1 MTPATRSA
9 WWGVVLL
16 AVAIVIGGL
25 TFTWFLGSVLVRS
38 LSAKVSPSPAPA
50 QELTIVTADG
60 LALEATYWP
69 GKRSD
74 APGVLLLHG
83 NGASRM
89 QTAENAAWLATQGY
103 AALAIDFRGNGASP
117 PSAHSFGWIES
128 RDAHAAFAW
137 LQRAQHGARI
147 GVIGISMGGAAAL
160 LGSEGPLPAD
170 ALVLQAVYSDIRHT
184 IRNRMASMMT
194 RAPATCFEPLLSYQS
209 RLRFGVWPS
218 QLSPIN
224 ALSRY
229 LGPVLVLGGASDPFT
244 PPDETR
250 RVYDAV
256 PGVRELW
263 IVPGQ
268 SHEGMSDLRSPEYR
282 QRLLSFFQR
291 TIGAP

>member
-1 MTPATRSA
+1 MMPATRFA

-16 AVAIVIGGL
+16 AIVLGL
-25 TFTWFLGSVLVRS
+25 LILSWLLGSLLVRS
-38 LSAKVSPSPAPA
+38 MSTTVSPSPPPA
-50 QELTIVTADG
+50 QELTIVTVDG

-69 GKRSD
+69 GKRID

-89 QTAENAAWLATQGY
+89 QTAENGAWLATHGY

-117 PSAHSFGWIES
+117 PSVHSFGWIES
-128 RDAHAAFAW
+128 RDARAAFQW
-137 LQRAQHGARI
+137 LRRAQHGARI

-160 LGSEGPLPAD
+160 LGNDGPLPAD

-194 RAPATCFEPLLSYQS
+194 RVPAACLEPLFSYQS

-218 QLSPIN
+218 RLSPLA
-224 ALSRY
+224 ALSRFQ
-229 LGPVLVLGGASDPFT
+229 GPVLVLGGASDPFT

-250 RVYDAV
+250 RLYEAV
-256 PGVRELW
+256 TGARELW
-263 IVPGQ
+263 IVPGET
-268 SHEGMSDLRSPEYR
+268 HEGISDLRSAEYR
-282 QRLLSFFQR
+282 ARLLSFFQR
-291 TIGAP
+291 TIGVP

>member
-1 MTPATRSA
+1 MMPATRSA

-16 AVAIVIGGL
+16 VIVIGLL
-25 TFTWFLGSVLVRS
+25 TISWLLGSLLVRS
-38 LSAKVSPSPAPA
+38 MSSRVSPSLPPA

-60 LALEATYWP
+60 LALAATYWA
-69 GKRSD
+69 GKRID

-89 QTAENAAWLATQGY
+89 QTAENGAWLARQGY

-117 PSAHSFGWIES
+117 PATHSFGWIES
-128 RDAHAAFAW
+128 RDAHAAFEW
-137 LQRAQHGARI
+137 LRRAQHGARI

-160 LGSEGPLPAD
+160 LGSDGPLPAD

-194 RAPATCFEPLLSYQS
+194 PVPAACFEPLFSYQS

-218 QLSPIN
+218 RLSPIE
-224 ALSRY
+224 ALPHFR
-229 LGPVLVLGGASDPFT
+229 GPVLVLGGASDPFT

-250 RVYDAV
+250 RLYEAV
-256 PGVRELW
+256 TGARELW
-263 IVPGQ
+263 IVPGE
-268 SHEGMSDLRSPEYR
+268 SHEGMSDLRSAEYR
-282 QRLLSFFQR
+282 ERLLTFFER